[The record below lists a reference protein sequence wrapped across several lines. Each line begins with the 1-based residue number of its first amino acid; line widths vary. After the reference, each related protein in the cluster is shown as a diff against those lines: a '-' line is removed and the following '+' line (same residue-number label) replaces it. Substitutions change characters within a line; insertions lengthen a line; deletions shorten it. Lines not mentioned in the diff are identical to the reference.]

1 MWAVFLGF
9 TFLVAAIF
17 PVGDA
22 LITYRLAGFE
32 NFVSGTFKTLLI
44 RPLVNYM
51 VACMLVGWFLHATH
65 FSQKISD
72 HHPGLGLL
80 KVGVIITLVF
90 LALNILSWTYFFA
103 HLTQI
108 PGGTLVFYVPQL
120 LLLIGAVRVLLHVQM
135 QGQ

>member
-9 TFLVAAIF
+9 GFLVATVF

-22 LITYRLAGFE
+22 LVTYRFAGME
-32 NFVSGTFKTLLI
+32 HLISGTVRTLLV
-44 RPLVNYM
+44 RPLVNYT
-51 VACMLVGWFLHATH
+51 VAFALVGWFLHATR
-65 FSQKISD
+65 FASRISD

-80 KVGVIITLVF
+80 KVGVVITLVF

-108 PGGTLVFYVPQL
+108 PGGTLVFHVPQL
-120 LLLIGAVRVLLHVQM
+120 LLLIGAVRVLMHVQM
-135 QGQ
+135 QGP